1 MQHAKQSAWLYI
13 MKTAYVVQMNEYL
26 YVGGKPREAVCII
39 IYLIIQVKIAENP
52 GTLQCCSRI
61 RKLYQMIVLIIV
73 VLDICLLET
82 FPLG

>member
-1 MQHAKQSAWLYI
+1 MQHAKQSAWPYI
-13 MKTAYVVQMNEYL
+13 KKTAYVVQMNEF

-52 GTLQCCSRI
+52 GTLFKKRI
-61 RKLYQMIVLIIV
+61 YQIIFLSIV

-82 FPLG
+82 FPL

>member
-1 MQHAKQSAWLYI
+1 MQYAKQSAWLYI

-39 IYLIIQVKIAENP
+39 ICLISKKLQKIQAH
-52 GTLQCCSRI
+52 CSRI
-61 RKLYQMIVLIIV
+61 RKLYQMIVLSIV

>member
-1 MQHAKQSAWLYI
+1 MQHAKQSAWPYI
-13 MKTAYVVQMNEYL
+13 KKTAYVVQMNEF

-39 IYLIIQVKIAENP
+39 ICLISKKLQKIQAH
-52 GTLQCCSRI
+52 CSRI
-61 RKLYQMIVLIIV
+61 RKLYQMIVLSIV